1 VIYIKGFCSWFVKSI
16 TGLISILISGFSG
29 VIKCIKEWLVN
40 IVIILKAWSSI
51 KGLKVVRNAFKDS
64 CS

>member
-1 VIYIKGFCSWFVKSI
+1 MTSLIGVLIGGF
-16 TGLISILISGFSG
+16 LG
-29 VIKCIKEWLVN
+29 VIKCIKERLANMV
-40 IVIILKAWSSI
+40 VILKAWLFV